1 MSCSDGGSSRRSVMQ
16 DLELSVEYCTVQ
28 DEASVE
34 VGADPVGQCLASR
47 RFGVSVAL
55 VADGRVGPTNDLSPP
70 MGIAARPQNPAF
82 PILSV
87 DDDVVTRYGSR
98 VAVPAIGA

>member
-1 MSCSDGGSSRRSVMQ
+1 
-16 DLELSVEYCTVQ
+16 
-28 DEASVE
+28 
-34 VGADPVGQCLASR
+34 
-47 RFGVSVAL
+47 
-55 VADGRVGPTNDLSPP
+55 

-98 VAVPAIGA
+98 VAVPDIGA